1 MYNDIADYR
10 KIAFCF
16 IFAVVLVFFFFDFKT
31 NSFEVA
37 SANSTI
43 ENVEDEL
50 VDGVKDLIDDI
61 DSSELDDFIDYD
73 YGLNFLD
80 KSSFKDL
87 AIAVLNGEYFS
98 EYSSL
103 FEYLKSLL
111 TEEFKSLLSFFVI
124 ILVIVILGE
133 VFKTFC
139 VDKYSSFKKFVSV
152 IFLLVIV
159 LFVSGAMKNV
169 ADSLSEVIQ
178 KVFKFSNILFPI
190 LLNLI
195 LISGSTGTYS
205 VYSSMSVFLLNTGS
219 YVFVCVLLPLSV
231 SLLLLSLAGSIFGC
245 KRFSKTIDIFK
256 IIFKY
261 VVMIMFGVFGLFS
274 TINLMT
280 AGAKDGVGLKLTKY
294 AIKNYVPVLG
304 GYISDGFDFVHA
316 CSILVKNAFG
326 FCGIVVLLFVVL
338 KPLIVYFVY
347 LILFKILALF
357 VSYISSDVCLDMF
370 DNVSKCMGY
379 FIAVLVGL
387 FLIMF
392 MFLYLMIVSVSV
404 I

>member
-1 MYNDIADYR
+1 MHNDIADYR

-16 IFAVVLVFFFFDFKT
+16 IFAYILIILFFNFKV
-31 NSFEVA
+31 NNFEIA
-37 SANSTI
+37 SANSTA
-43 ENVEDEL
+43 ESVEDEL
-50 VDGVKDLIDDI
+50 NDAVKDVLDNI
-61 DSSELDDFIDYD
+61 DSSALDDFIDYD
-73 YGLNFLD
+73 YGLDFLN
-80 KSSFKDL
+80 KTSFKDL

-98 EYSSL
+98 EYDSL
-103 FEYLKSLL
+103 FDYLKNLL
-111 TEEFKSLLSFFVI
+111 RQNFKSLLSFFVT
-124 ILVIVILGE
+124 ILAVVVLGE
-133 VFKTFC
+133 VFKSFC
-139 VDKYSSFKKFVSV
+139 VDKYANFKKFVSV

-159 LFVSGAMKNV
+159 LFVSGVMKDV
-169 ADSLSEVIQ
+169 ASSLSDIIQ

-205 VYSSMSVFLLNTGS
+205 VYSSMSAFLLNTGS
-219 YVFVCVLLPLSV
+219 YVFVYVLLPLSV
-231 SLLLLSLAGSIFGC
+231 SLLLLSLAGSIFVS

-256 IIFKY
+256 TIFKY

-280 AGAKDGVGLKLTKY
+280 ASSKDGVGIKLTKY

-316 CSILVKNAFG
+316 CSVLVKNAFG

-338 KPLIVYFVY
+338 KPLLVYFVY
-347 LILFKILALF
+347 LILFKFLALV
-357 VSYISSDVCLDMF
+357 VSYIGSDVCSDMF

-379 FIAVLVGL
+379 FVAVLIGV

-404 I
+404 V

>member
-1 MYNDIADYR
+1 M
-10 KIAFCF
+10 
-16 IFAVVLVFFFFDFKT
+16 
-31 NSFEVA
+31 
-37 SANSTI
+37 
-43 ENVEDEL
+43 
-50 VDGVKDLIDDI
+50 KDLIDDI

-111 TEEFKSLLSFFVI
+111 TEKFKSLLSFFVI

-231 SLLLLSLAGSIFGC
+231 SLLLLSLVGSIFGS

-379 FIAVLVGL
+379 FIAVLVGV